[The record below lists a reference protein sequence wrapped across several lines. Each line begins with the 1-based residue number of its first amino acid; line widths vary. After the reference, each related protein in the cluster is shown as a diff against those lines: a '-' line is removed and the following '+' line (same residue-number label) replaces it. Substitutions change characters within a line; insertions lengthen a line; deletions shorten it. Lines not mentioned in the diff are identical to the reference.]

1 MQSPSE
7 TRSNTHESM
16 KGRPRI
22 DLSPSGGLTLGVRC
36 GGSTQVAGLHGD
48 PIHRIEALLLG
59 DSRAV
64 NSRIW
69 ADRSAQNGD
78 FST

>member
-7 TRSNTHESM
+7 IRINTL
-16 KGRPRI
+16 
-22 DLSPSGGLTLGVRC
+22 D
-36 GGSTQVAGLHGD
+36 VAGLHGD

-64 NSRIW
+64 NSRIYT
-69 ADRSAQNGD
+69 DRSVRDGD

>member
-7 TRSNTHESM
+7 TRINTL
-16 KGRPRI
+16 
-22 DLSPSGGLTLGVRC
+22 D
-36 GGSTQVAGLHGD
+36 VAGLHGD

-64 NSRIW
+64 NNRTRT
-69 ADRSAQNGD
+69 DRSVRDGD

>member
-7 TRSNTHESM
+7 TRVS
-16 KGRPRI
+16 
-22 DLSPSGGLTLGVRC
+22 TLE
-36 GGSTQVAGLHGD
+36 VAGLHGD
-48 PIHRIEALLLG
+48 PIHRTEALLLG

-64 NSRIW
+64 NSRICT
-69 ADRSAQNGD
+69 DRFVWDGV

>member
-7 TRSNTHESM
+7 TRIS
-16 KGRPRI
+16 
-22 DLSPSGGLTLGVRC
+22 TLE
-36 GGSTQVAGLHGD
+36 VAGLHGD
-48 PIHRIEALLLG
+48 PIHRTEAFLLS
-59 DSRAV
+59 DSRTV

-69 ADRSAQNGD
+69 ADRSAQSGD

>member
-7 TRSNTHESM
+7 TRINTLE
-16 KGRPRI
+16 
-22 DLSPSGGLTLGVRC
+22 
-36 GGSTQVAGLHGD
+36 VAGLHGD

-69 ADRSAQNGD
+69 ADRSAQSGD

>member
-7 TRSNTHESM
+7 TRINTLE
-16 KGRPRI
+16 
-22 DLSPSGGLTLGVRC
+22 
-36 GGSTQVAGLHGD
+36 VAGLHGD
-48 PIHRIEALLLG
+48 PIHRTEALLLG

>member
-7 TRSNTHESM
+7 TRNVTFE
-16 KGRPRI
+16 
-22 DLSPSGGLTLGVRC
+22 
-36 GGSTQVAGLHGD
+36 VAGLHGD
-48 PIHRIEALLLG
+48 PIHCIEALLLG

-64 NSRIW
+64 DIRICVIRFW
-69 ADRSAQNGD
+69 NRRAGGGD